1 MPKVKTYLSPNV
13 IAIDLAHNMA
23 AIPGD
28 GNVPVTF
35 TYTFDIAH
43 FLVAAISCR
52 GAFLSRRF
60 LVAALDLETWPE
72 TMKVVVNIVTWNEFV
87 QLAEEV

>member
-60 LVAALDLETWPE
+60 LVAALSCCGAGSRDVARDDEGGG
-72 TMKVVVNIVTWNEFV
+72 
-87 QLAEEV
+87 